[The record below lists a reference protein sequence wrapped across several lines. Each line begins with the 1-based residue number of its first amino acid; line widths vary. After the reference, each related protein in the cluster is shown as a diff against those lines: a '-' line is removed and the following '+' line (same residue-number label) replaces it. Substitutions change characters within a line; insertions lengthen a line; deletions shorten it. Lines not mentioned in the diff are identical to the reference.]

1 MASKYQLA
9 STCVPLR
16 RRPERQRVGRATAV
30 VTMTVQSRRRDQC
43 LQTIDQLQRREGKRH
58 GAIALGSGQA
68 LDDVLLI
75 DQTEPFKRE

>member
-1 MASKYQLA
+1 
-9 STCVPLR
+9 
-16 RRPERQRVGRATAV
+16 V